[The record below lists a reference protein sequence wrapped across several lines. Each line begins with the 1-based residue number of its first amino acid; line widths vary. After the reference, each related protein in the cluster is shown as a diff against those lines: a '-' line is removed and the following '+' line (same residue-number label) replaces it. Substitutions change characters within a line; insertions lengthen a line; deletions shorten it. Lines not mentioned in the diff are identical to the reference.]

1 MMRVLF
7 AYDGSSF
14 AKRALRY
21 GAQFGPDL
29 EVAVIAVAPL
39 LIEAPRTVESTDP
52 SRDSEAQRREL
63 DEALKILDQDGV
75 PATAI
80 QAYGNPAEEIIG
92 AAEERGADLVVVGQ
106 RGRSAIA
113 RFIEGSVT
121 DRVVRHAPCDVLVV
135 R

>member
-1 MMRVLF
+1 MRILF

-21 GAQFGPDL
+21 AQRFGDDL
-29 EVAVIAVAPL
+29 EALVISVSPV
-39 LIEAPRTVESTDP
+39 LIEAPATEQSTDP
-52 SRDSEAQRREL
+52 EHGRREAVEQL
-63 DEALKILDQDGV
+63 EEARRLLAEQGV
-75 PATAI
+75 EAETLHAF
-80 QAYGNPAEEIIG
+80 GNPAAEIIA
-92 AAEERGADLVVVGQ
+92 AAERHGADLIILGQ